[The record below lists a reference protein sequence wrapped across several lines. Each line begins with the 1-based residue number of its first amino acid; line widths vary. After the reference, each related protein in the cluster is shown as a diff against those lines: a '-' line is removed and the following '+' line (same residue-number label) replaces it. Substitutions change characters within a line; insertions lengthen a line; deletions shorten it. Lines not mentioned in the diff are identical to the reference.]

1 MRQAE
6 EPIAKSNSLIRAG
19 LRLLNIR
26 PEESGRAFLMFL
38 FYTLTSVGILWLEV
52 SVAAL
57 FLGKYGA
64 ASLPWI
70 YIASAAIGSVIGF
83 AYSTLQKFL
92 SLRQVLVLTAALMG
106 LPLFLFGLDLQ
117 AAVLGGY
124 TIFLARLWLE
134 AIHVVNELNTSITAN
149 QLFTIR
155 EVRRAYPLISSG
167 VLAADVVSGFSLP
180 VLRGLIGLPNV
191 IMASGVMLL
200 IGAGILLYLVK
211 AYKPFFPDATRRR
224 NTAEKQDF
232 TAVRLRGSLW
242 SYVSL
247 VVAFFVM
254 VQVLAVLLDFQYLSQ
269 IELSL
274 DVRIEKIAD
283 FMAMFSAILGMVELV
298 TQWFISGRVIER
310 LGVFWIAAAPPAL
323 LSVVS
328 ILSLCGVLHVF
339 HGTVALKFVD
349 ELLRYTLVA
358 SIGPVLFHP
367 IPNAN
372 RSRIQ
377 SMVRGIAEPLATG
390 LTGVGMLGT
399 IWLLRRLYEG
409 NQVKTQSWMFLLFT
423 ATTALLWMVTV
434 WFLRSKYVQV
444 LVLSAEQGG
453 QLSLSKADMRGF
465 MRGIIDSLNRSQD
478 DSEKKSCINLLA
490 HHDPKSVGE
499 VLSPLLPTFSP
510 ALQHQSLQAMLDY
523 PNPAYLGA
531 VKDLVALQRLHP
543 EVLAVALKFIWKT
556 DEAPDFQVLQGYMK
570 EEADPVVRGLA
581 AALTVRHGDDKQKA
595 KATSILRRM
604 LTHKQERERVMGCRA
619 LGEAVYLQSLRLYI
633 DQLLADESLRVRCAM
648 LEAIAA
654 TQLDDYYEALIRG
667 FHFQSTRDAAKRSLI
682 RLQNDALPLLINLAA
697 NPYKSDGVRHQ
708 AWMTIGEIGSME
720 ATRAMVNHLM
730 TAWGANR
737 RGILRVLLRLPN
749 EAGIDAVSDVLG
761 RSGIET
767 MMNQEIL
774 FLAHLYASL
783 QDLKLETMDM
793 EAAQFL
799 QRALK
804 DAEKDAIE
812 SLFLLMQFLYE
823 PSNIQAAAL
832 SLQSNAR
839 ESVAQGLEI
848 LDNTIQISSK
858 IALLNILDRQPDE
871 EKLKALEDFVPYE
884 SMTPSDRLR
893 YLVDLR
899 HLLSDWALA
908 CCFHLASA
916 ARWTLTSEPT
926 LACLRSPTG
935 FVREAVLHYLRVGSP
950 RVLPQILPSLQNDLD
965 PLFSAQ
971 VHQLM
976 AELGVNSRTSES
988 RPLDRSPLHRDK
1000 RLVEAAGL
1008 T

>member
-1 MRQAE
+1 MKPDGKA
-6 EPIAKSNSLIRAG
+6 IAKAKNILRSG

-83 AYSTLQKFL
+83 AYSGLQKIL
-92 SLRQVLVLTAALMG
+92 PLRWVLVLTAGLIG

-180 VLRGLIGLPNV
+180 VLRSAIGLPNV
-191 IMASGVMLL
+191 IMAAGVMLF
-200 IGAGILLYLVK
+200 IGACILLYLVK
-211 AYKPFFPDATRRR
+211 AYRPFFPDASRRR
-224 NTAEKQDF
+224 TVEKQDF
-232 TAVRLRGSLW
+232 TAIRLRGSLW
-242 SYVSL
+242 TYVSL
-247 VVAFFVM
+247 VVVFFVM
-254 VQVLAVLLDFQYLSQ
+254 VQVVAVLLDFQYFSQ

-283 FMAMFSAILGMVELV
+283 FMALFSAFLGIVELT
-298 TQWFISGRVIER
+298 TQWFISGRIIER
-310 LGVFWIAAAPPAL
+310 LGVFWIAAVPPAL
-323 LSVVS
+323 LGFVS
-328 ILSLCGVLHVF
+328 FLTLCGILNVF

-349 ELLRYTLVA
+349 ELLRYTLIA
-358 SIGPVLFHP
+358 SIAPVLFHP
-367 IPNAN
+367 IPSAN

-377 SMVRGIAEPLATG
+377 SMVRGIAEPLVTG

-399 IWLLRRLYEG
+399 ISVLKHLHSN
-409 NQVKTQSWMFLLFT
+409 NQAQNQSWVFLLFT
-423 ATTALLWMVTV
+423 ALTALLWVLTV
-434 WFLRSKYVQV
+434 WFLRSKYVEV

-453 QLSLSKADMRGF
+453 HLSLSKADMRGF
-465 MRGIIDSLNRSQD
+465 MRGIVDSLNRSQD
-478 DSEKKSCINLLA
+478 ESEKKSCINLLA

-510 ALQHQSLQAMLDY
+510 ALQRQSLQAMLAY

-531 VKDLVALQRLHP
+531 VKDLIAVQRLHP
-543 EVLAVALKFIWKT
+543 EVLAVALKFIWHT
-556 DEAPDFQVLQGYMK
+556 DGNPDFQVLQAYMK
-570 EEADPVVRGLA
+570 DEVDPVVRGLA
-581 AALTVRHGDDKQKA
+581 ASLTLRHGDSNQKG
-595 KATSILRRM
+595 KATGILRRM

-633 DQLLADESLRVRCAM
+633 DQLLQDESLRVRCAM

-654 TQLDDYYEALIRG
+654 TQLDDYYDALIRG

-682 RLQNDALPLLINLAA
+682 QLQNEALPLLINLAA
-697 NPYKSDGVRHQ
+697 DPYKSDGVRHQ

-720 ATRAMVNHLM
+720 STRALVNHLM
-730 TAWGANR
+730 TAWGASR
-737 RGILRVLLRLPN
+737 RSLLRVLLRLPN

-761 RSGIET
+761 RSGVET

-783 QDLKLETMDM
+783 QDLKLETVST
-793 EAAQFL
+793 EEAQFL
-799 QRALK
+799 YRALQ
-804 DAEKDAIE
+804 DSEKDAVE
-812 SLFLLMQFLYE
+812 CLFLLMQFLYE
-823 PSNIQAAAL
+823 PSNIQAASL

-839 ESVAQGLEI
+839 ESIAQGLEI

-858 IALLNILDRQPDE
+858 IVLLNILDRQPTL
-871 EKLKALEDFVPYE
+871 EKLQILEDFMPYVP
-884 SMTPSDRLR
+884 MTPSDRLR
-893 YLVDLR
+893 HLVDLR
-899 HLLSDWALA
+899 HLLSDWVLA
-908 CCFHLASA
+908 CCFHIASK
-916 ARWTLTSEPT
+916 ARWSLTADPT
-926 LACLRSPTG
+926 LACLHSPTG
-935 FVREAVLHYLRVGSP
+935 FVREAVLNYLKVASP
-950 RVLPQILPSLQNDLD
+950 RVLPQILPSLKDD
-965 PLFSAQ
+965 PNPLVSAQ

-976 AELGVNSRTSES
+976 AELGLNSTPSSKTPPSAREK
-988 RPLDRSPLHRDK
+988 L
-1000 RLVEAAGL
+1000 RLVERLG
-1008 T
+1008 

>member
-1 MRQAE
+1 MRQDGKA
-6 EPIAKSNSLIRAG
+6 IAKAKNILRAG
-19 LRLLNIR
+19 LRVLNIR

-52 SVAAL
+52 SAAAL

-83 AYSTLQKFL
+83 AYSGLQKIL
-92 SLRQVLVLTAALMG
+92 PLRWVLVLTAGLIG

-180 VLRGLIGLPNV
+180 VLRGMVGLPNV

-200 IGAGILLYLVK
+200 VGAGILLYLVK
-211 AYKPFFPDATRRR
+211 AYRPFFPDASRRR
-224 NTAEKQDF
+224 NVEKQQDF
-232 TAVRLRGSLW
+232 TAIRLRGSLW
-242 SYVSL
+242 TYVSL
-247 VVAFFVM
+247 VVVFFVM
-254 VQVLAVLLDFQYLSQ
+254 VQVVAVLLDFQYLSQ

-274 DVRIEKIAD
+274 DVRIEEIAD
-283 FMAMFSAILGMVELV
+283 FMALFSALLGLVELI
-298 TQWFISGRVIER
+298 TQWFISGRIIER
-310 LGVFWIAAAPPAL
+310 LGVFWIAAVPPVL
-323 LSVVS
+323 LGFVS
-328 ILSLCGVLHVF
+328 LLSLCGILSVF

-349 ELLRYTLVA
+349 ELLRYTLIA
-358 SIGPVLFHP
+358 SISPVLFHP
-367 IPNAN
+367 IPSTN

-399 IWLLRRLYEG
+399 IWVLTGLRG
-409 NQVKTQSWMFLLFT
+409 STQAQDQSWMFLLFT
-423 ATTALLWMVTV
+423 ALTALLWILTV
-434 WFLRSKYVQV
+434 WFLRSKYVEV

-453 QLSLSKADMRGF
+453 HLSLSKADMRGF
-465 MRGIIDSLNRSQD
+465 MRGIVDSLNRSQD
-478 DSEKKSCINLLA
+478 ESEKKSCINLLS

-499 VLSPLLPTFSP
+499 VLSPLLPTFSA
-510 ALQHQSLQAMLDY
+510 ALQRQSLQAMLAY
-523 PNPAYLGA
+523 PNPAYLDA
-531 VKDLVALQRLHP
+531 VKDLVAVQKLHP
-543 EVLAVALKFIWKT
+543 EVLAVALKFIWHT
-556 DEAPDFQVLQGYMK
+556 DSNPDFQVLQAYMK
-570 EEADPVVRGLA
+570 DEVDPVVRGLA
-581 AALTVRHGDDKQKA
+581 ASLTLRHGDSKQKG

-619 LGEAVYLQSLRLYI
+619 LGEAAYLQSLRLYI
-633 DQLLADESLRVRCAM
+633 NQLLQDESLRVRCAM

-654 TQLDDYYEALIRG
+654 TQLDDYYDALIRG
-667 FHFQSTRDAAKRSLI
+667 FHFPSTRDAAKRSLI
-682 RLQNDALPLLINLAA
+682 QLQNETLPLLIDLAA
-697 NPYKSDGVRHQ
+697 DPYKPDGVRHQ

-720 ATRAMVNHLM
+720 STRALVNHLM
-730 TAWGANR
+730 TAWGASR
-737 RGILRVLLRLPN
+737 RGLLRVLLRLPN

-761 RSGIET
+761 RSGVET

-783 QDLKLETMDM
+783 EDLKLDTVPTE
-793 EAAQFL
+793 EAQFL
-799 QRALK
+799 HRALQ
-804 DAEKDAIE
+804 DSEKDAVE
-812 SLFLLMQFLYE
+812 CLFLLMQFLYE

-858 IALLNILDRQPDE
+858 IALLNILDRQPTV
-871 EKLKALEDFVPYE
+871 EKLQILEDYVPYVP
-884 SMTPSDRLR
+884 MPPSDRLR
-893 YLVDLR
+893 QLVDLR

-908 CCFHLASA
+908 CCFHVARK
-916 ARWTLTSEPT
+916 ARWSLTADPT

-935 FVREAVLHYLRVGSP
+935 FVREAVLSYLKVASP
-950 RVLPQILPSLQNDLD
+950 RVLPQLLPSLKDD
-965 PLFSAQ
+965 PDALVSAQ

-976 AELGVNSRTSES
+976 AELGLKLPTLGKTPPSSAKKE
-988 RPLDRSPLHRDK
+988 L
-1000 RLVEAAGL
+1000 RLVDRLG
-1008 T
+1008 

>member
-6 EPIAKSNSLIRAG
+6 EPIAKSNSLVRSG

-83 AYSTLQKFL
+83 AYSTLQRFL
-92 SLRQVLVLTAALMG
+92 SLRQVLVLTAGLMG
-106 LPLFLFGLDLQ
+106 LPLFLFGMDLQ

-211 AYKPFFPDATRRR
+211 AYKPFFPDSSRRR
-224 NTAEKQDF
+224 NGAEKQDF

-242 SYVSL
+242 AYVSL

-283 FMAMFSAILGMVELV
+283 FMAMFSAILGMVEMV

-323 LSVVS
+323 LSFVS
-328 ILSLCGVLHVF
+328 ILSLCGVLNVF

-399 IWLLRRLYEG
+399 IWLLKRVSQG
-409 NQVKTQSWMFLLFT
+409 SQAANQSRMFLLFT
-423 ATTALLWMVTV
+423 ALTALLWIGTV
-434 WFLRSKYVQV
+434 WFLRSKYVEV

-465 MRGIIDSLNRSQD
+465 MRGIKDSLGRSQD
-478 DSEKKSCINLLA
+478 ESEKKSCINLLA

-499 VLSPLLPTFSP
+499 VLSPLLPSFSS
-510 ALQHQSLQAMLDY
+510 ALQYQSLQAMLSH

-531 VKDLVALQRLHP
+531 VKDLVAAQRLRP
-543 EVLAVALKFIWKT
+543 DVLAMALRFIWHT
-556 DEAPDFQVLQGYMK
+556 DETCDCGTLENYMQEQVNP
-570 EEADPVVRGLA
+570 AVRGLA
-581 AALTVRHGDDKQKA
+581 AALTMRYGNEAQKA

-604 LTHKQERERVMGCRA
+604 LTHQQEKERVMGCRV

-633 DQLLADESLRVRCAM
+633 TKLLADESLRVRCAM

-654 TQLDDYYEALIRG
+654 TQLDDYYDALVRG
-667 FHFQSTRDAAKRSLI
+667 FHYPSTRDAAKRSLI

-697 NPYKSDGVRHQ
+697 DPYKSDGVRYQ
-708 AWMTIGEIGSME
+708 AWLTVGEIGSME
-720 ATRAMVNHLM
+720 ATRAIVNHLM
-730 TAWGANR
+730 TAWGATR

-749 EAGIDAVSDVLG
+749 EAGIDAVADVLG
-761 RSGIET
+761 RSGVET

-783 QDLKLETMDM
+783 EDLKLESMGL
-793 EAAQFL
+793 EAALFL

-823 PSNIQAAAL
+823 PSNIQAAAM

-858 IALLNILDRQPDE
+858 IALLNILDRQPDV
-871 EKLKALEDFVPYE
+871 EKLNALEDFVPYE
-884 SMTPSDRLR
+884 PMSPSDRLR
-893 YLVDLR
+893 HLVDLR
-899 HLLSDWALA
+899 HLLPDWALA

-916 ARWTLTSEPT
+916 ARWSVPGEPT

-935 FVREAVLHYLRVGSP
+935 FVREAVLHYLQVASP
-950 RVLPQILPSLQNDLD
+950 RALPELLPSLEKDSD
-965 PLFSAQ
+965 PLVSAQ
-971 VHQLM
+971 VQQLV
-976 AELGVNSRTSES
+976 AKLGVDSRTPSPAPQHRGS
-988 RPLDRSPLHRDK
+988 RSRQLAE
-1000 RLVEAAGL
+1000 VAGL
-1008 T
+1008 N

>member
-1 MRQAE
+1 
-6 EPIAKSNSLIRAG
+6 
-19 LRLLNIR
+19 
-26 PEESGRAFLMFL
+26 
-38 FYTLTSVGILWLEV
+38 
-52 SVAAL
+52 
-57 FLGKYGA
+57 
-64 ASLPWI
+64 
-70 YIASAAIGSVIGF
+70 
-83 AYSTLQKFL
+83 
-92 SLRQVLVLTAALMG
+92 
-106 LPLFLFGLDLQ
+106 
-117 AAVLGGY
+117 
-124 TIFLARLWLE
+124 
-134 AIHVVNELNTSITAN
+134 
-149 QLFTIR
+149 
-155 EVRRAYPLISSG
+155 

-191 IMASGVMLL
+191 LVASGVMLL

-211 AYKPFFPDATRRR
+211 AYRPFFPDATRRR
-224 NTAEKQDF
+224 NNPEKQDF

-242 SYVSL
+242 TYVSL

-274 DVRIEKIAD
+274 DVRIEQIAD
-283 FMAMFSAILGMVELV
+283 FMALFSAVLGMVELI

-310 LGVFWIAAAPPAL
+310 LGVFWIAVVPPAL
-323 LSVVS
+323 LSFVS
-328 ILSLCGVLHVF
+328 ILSLSGVLNVF

-399 IWLLRRLYEG
+399 IWLLKHLSRG
-409 NQVKTQSWMFLLFT
+409 SQSANQSWMFLLFT
-423 ATTALLWMVTV
+423 AMTAILWIWTV

-465 MRGIIDSLNRSQD
+465 MRGIKDSLERSQD
-478 DSEKKSCINLLA
+478 ESEKKSCINLLV
-490 HHDPKSVGE
+490 HHDSKSVGE
-499 VLSPLLPTFSP
+499 ILSPLLPGFSP
-510 ALQHQSLQAMLDY
+510 ALQRLSLQAMLSH

-531 VKDLVALQRLHP
+531 VKDLVTMQRLHP
-543 EVLAVALKFIWKT
+543 EVLAVALKFIWHT
-556 DEAPDFQVLQGYMK
+556 DETCDCQSLQQYMK
-570 EEADPVVRGLA
+570 DETSPVVRGLA
-581 AALTVRHGDDKQKA
+581 ASLTLRHGDSKQKG
-595 KATSILRRM
+595 KATAILRRM

-633 DQLLADESLRVRCAM
+633 DELLEDESLRVRCAM

-654 TQLDDYYEALIRG
+654 TQLDDYYDALVRG
-667 FHFQSTRDAAKRSLI
+667 FHYHSTRDAAKRSLI

-697 NPYKSDGVRHQ
+697 DPYKPDGVRHQ

-720 ATRAMVNHLM
+720 STRAIVNHLM
-730 TAWGANR
+730 TAWGASR

-749 EAGIDAVSDVLG
+749 EAGIDAVADVLG

-783 QDLKLETMDM
+783 QDLKLEMMET

-858 IALLNILDRQPDE
+858 IALLNILDRQPDR
-871 EKLKALEDFVPYE
+871 EKLQTLEDFVPYVP
-884 SMTPSDRLR
+884 MTPSDRLR
-893 YLVDLR
+893 HLIDLR

-916 ARWTLTSEPT
+916 ARWSITSEPT
-926 LACLRSPTG
+926 VACLRSPVG
-935 FVREAVLHYLRVGSP
+935 FVREAVLHYLQVASP
-950 RVLPQILPSLQNDLD
+950 RALPQLLPSMEKDTD
-965 PLFSAQ
+965 PLVSAQ
-971 VHQLM
+971 VRKMM
-976 AELGVNSRTSES
+976 AELGVDS
-988 RPLDRSPLHRDK
+988 RSPSPKPGNRGK
-1000 RLVEAAGL
+1000 QLVAGL
-1008 T
+1008 N